1 MSRTNLV
8 SLVAT
13 IAALVLLV
21 SACALVTQTVE
32 TGGEKQSKPVPP
44 PSPAGTHVLIF
55 AMDGATP
62 AQFMDAVHSGHAPNI
77 ATLLGKDQGDGVFEH
92 AYAAPHAL
100 SILPSSTI
108 ADWAAIFTGSVPAYD
123 GIPGDEWFERDTMQ
137 FYAPVPVSV
146 PDAADNAK
154 VVTDDLVGGN

>member
-1 MSRTNLV
+1 M
-8 SLVAT
+8 
-13 IAALVLLV
+13 
-21 SACALVTQTVE
+21 
-32 TGGEKQSKPVPP
+32 PP
-44 PSPAGTHVLIF
+44 PPPAGTHVLIF

-62 AQFMDAVHSGHAPNI
+62 AQFTEAVQSGHAPNI
-77 ATLLGKDQGDGVFEH
+77 AALLGKDQGDGVFEH

-100 SILPSSTI
+100 SVLPSSTI

-154 VVTDDLVGGN
+154 VVTDDLVGRQLKVPTLFEDLTIGAASFRCYRFIAARPSTPRWRPALFPI